1 MIDTKHIAL
10 VAFIGISV
18 LLVTLPFVPAYWEW
32 KHPSDSGALP
42 ISVADED
49 DIEESTQWA
58 HADGA
63 VQLAANSAAFSR
75 TSSSTIIVVNEG
87 ARFERLNAP
96 SIEFGSKNS
105 PFITSTDVEQ
115 LTASLGDIANVKKQT
130 PSLYFVR
137 GDCELAANTT
147 YHGSL
152 IVTGRLTI
160 GARTTVI
167 GDIKAR
173 KDLRVMDGAKLQ
185 GAVICNKNIEV
196 FSNASLLGP
205 LLSERDI
212 VLGSNA
218 VVGLPDAPTTVSAKN
233 ILVAEGVIVHG
244 SIFAHDVGMMRST

>member
-1 MIDTKHIAL
+1 MIDTKHLAL
-10 VAFIGISV
+10 VIFIGISFV
-18 LLVTLPFVPAYWEW
+18 LVALPFVPAYWEW

-42 ISVADED
+42 ISTGGED
-49 DIEESTQWA
+49 DIEKSTEWVD
-58 HADGA
+58 ADGA
-63 VQLAANSAAFSR
+63 VRLAANSVAFSR
-75 TSSSTIIVVNEG
+75 ISSGTVIVVNEG

-105 PFITSTDVEQ
+105 HHTTSGEPEK
-115 LTASLGDIANVKKQT
+115 LTASLSDIPNVRKQT
-130 PSLYFVR
+130 PSLYFIQ
-137 GDCELAANTT
+137 GDCELAAETT

-173 KDLRVMDGAKLQ
+173 KDLRMMDGARVQ
-185 GAVICNKNIEV
+185 GAVTCNKNIEL

-212 VLGSNA
+212 VLGLNT
-218 VVGLPDAPTTVSAKN
+218 VIGLLEAPTTVSGKN

-244 SIFAHDVGMMRST
+244 SIWAHDIGMMRST